1 MSNSEES
8 NDQRSPG
15 GRFTSGSTMGY
26 YLAAGVVV
34 LVVGAL
40 LLILIRPASR
50 SKATGTVT
58 TTVAA
63 PIPGASSSAG
73 TPATSPDAPSSSTAS
88 SCSPDPTWV
97 GKVPLTAPAV
107 TWTPVSG
114 LSAPVSPQLGP
125 AQVSGP
131 GGVLRECY
139 AHSPS
144 GAVVAAMNITV
155 GGSVT
160 TVGNIVVQRQW
171 TPGPGKQ
178 EALAQQ
184 GQAGTFTIAGFQLQ
198 GCTPA
203 HCLVSVAASAAGS
216 YAAAQVPLVWSGG
229 DWKVDGTVT
238 GISSGAPLR
247 DLTGYVLMSPAG
259 Q

>member
-8 NDQRSPG
+8 NEQGPPG

-34 LVVGAL
+34 LIVAAL
-40 LLILIRPASR
+40 VLILVHPATR
-50 SKATGTVT
+50 STATGAVT
-58 TTVAA
+58 TTVLPPASGSTSA
-63 PIPGASSSAG
+63 GSPASSASV
-73 TPATSPDAPSSSTAS
+73 PSSSTARG
-88 SCSPDPTWV
+88 CSPDPSWV
-97 GKVPLTAPAV
+97 GQVPQSAPAV
-107 TWTPVSG
+107 TWVPVAG
-114 LSAPVSPQLGP
+114 LSAPVSPRLGP
-125 AQVSGP
+125 ARVSGP
-131 GGVLRECY
+131 SGVLRECY

-144 GAVVAAMNITV
+144 GAVVAAINITV
-155 GGSVT
+155 AGSVT

-184 GQAGTFTIAGFQLQ
+184 AQAGTFTIAGFQLQ

-203 HCLVSVAASAAGS
+203 QCLVSVAASSGGK

-238 GISSGAPLR
+238 GISSGIPLTN
-247 DLTGYVLMSPAG
+247 LTGYVLMSPAG